1 MSIPFKKLALGG
13 GGVKG
18 ILHIGALRE
27 LSKYQKLQFPEG
39 VYGCSIGSVIATYVA
54 FDLPM
59 DDKVVDLTKKYL
71 SMNRITPKPTF
82 QDLTNALS
90 AKGVFHMRE
99 FDTAI
104 IDMFKEVDIDIQR
117 KKIGDAKM
125 PLYIV
130 ASNVTK
136 GVATVFSKDVPV
148 LDAIRCS
155 CCIPGF
161 FKPQELYGQLYID
174 GGTFTPCLNVLAEG
188 ALDLSLTK
196 QRASRITPQT
206 IDSISPL
213 DYMRDIYSMAVNQ
226 FLASHKTDLT
236 IDLEYPGL
244 TSDSDLDD
252 FDVPDIVK
260 TGESSMR
267 RFLTSKSLLK
277 ELPEGLNTGSTD

>member
-1 MSIPFKKLALGG
+1 MKSFTKLALGG

-27 LSKYQKLQFPEG
+27 LSKHQKLYFPEG
-39 VYGCSIGSVIATYVA
+39 VYGCSIGSVIATYLA
-54 FDLPM
+54 FELPM

-71 SMNRITPKPTF
+71 SMDRVTPKASF
-82 QDLTNALS
+82 QDLTNAFS
-90 AKGVFHMRE
+90 AKGIFHMNA

-104 IDMFKEVDIDIQR
+104 IDMFKEVDIDIQS

-125 PLYIV
+125 PLYII
-130 ASNVTK
+130 ASNITK
-136 GVATVFSKDVPV
+136 GVATIFSKDVPI

-174 GGTFTPCLNVLAEG
+174 GGAFTPCLNVLAEG

-196 QRASRITPQT
+196 QRATRITPQT

-226 FLASHKTDLT
+226 FLISHKTDLT
-236 IDLEYPGL
+236 VDLEYPGL
-244 TSDSDLDD
+244 TSDSDLEE

-260 TGESSMR
+260 TGESSMH
-267 RFLTSKSLLK
+267 RFLLSKGFLK
-277 ELPEGLNTGSTD
+277 EVTEDFNTRSTD

>member
-1 MSIPFKKLALGG
+1 MKPFTKLALGG

-27 LSKYQKLQFPEG
+27 LSKYQKLYFPEG

-54 FDLPM
+54 FELPM

-71 SMNRITPKPTF
+71 SMDRVTPKATF
-82 QDLTNALS
+82 QDLTNVLS
-90 AKGVFHMRE
+90 AKGVFHMNA
-99 FDTAI
+99 FDAAI
-104 IDMFKEVDIDIQR
+104 IDMFKEVDIDIQS
-117 KKIGDAKM
+117 KKIGDTKM

-130 ASNVTK
+130 ASNITK
-136 GVATVFSKDVPV
+136 GVATVFSKDVPI

-161 FKPQELYGQLYID
+161 FKPQELYGQLYVD

-196 QRASRITPQT
+196 QRSTRITPKT

-236 IDLEYPGL
+236 VDLEYTGL
-244 TSDSDLDD
+244 TSDSDLDELN
-252 FDVPDIVK
+252 VPDIVN
-260 TGESSMR
+260 TGESLMH
-267 RFLTSKSLLK
+267 RFLISKGFLK
-277 ELPEGLNTGSTD
+277 EAAEDLNAGSTD